1 MRFNNRKF
9 RLTSDDMRTAAIM
22 VNYRKPDGSIND
34 VVSMAIDGMTTAD
47 AVSLS
52 TCGDENMYAT
62 LFAMP
67 IEFHS
72 PISMSTMLTRNHEN
86 IDWNEEDEKVN
97 GFDSIMV
104 SRVSLNIKYTGG
116 VFTLDFPE
124 PSENELKTLYGM

>member
-9 RLTSDDMRTAAIM
+9 RLAPDDMRTAAIM
-22 VNYRKPDGSIND
+22 VNYHKPNGSIDD
-34 VVSMAIDGMTTAD
+34 VISIAIEGMTPAD
-47 AVSLS
+47 AASLS
-52 TCGDENMYAT
+52 ACGDENMYAT

-67 IEFHS
+67 IEFYS
-72 PISMSTMLTRNHEN
+72 PVSMSTMLTRNHEN
-86 IDWNEEDEKVN
+86 IDWNTEDEKVN
-97 GFDSIMV
+97 GFDSRMV

>member
-9 RLTSDDMRTAAIM
+9 LLTPDDMRTASIM
-22 VNYRKPDGSIND
+22 VNYHKPDGSIDD
-34 VVSMAIDGMTTAD
+34 VVSMAIDGMTPAD

-62 LFAMP
+62 LFALP

-72 PISMSTMLTRNHEN
+72 PVSMSTMLARNHES
-86 IDWNEEDEKVN
+86 IDWNAEDEKVN
-97 GFDSIMV
+97 GFDSRMV

-124 PSENELKTLYGM
+124 PSENELETLYGM

>member
-72 PISMSTMLTRNHEN
+72 PISMSTMLARNHEN
-86 IDWNEEDEKVN
+86 IDWNAEDGKVN
-97 GFDSIMV
+97 GFDSLMV

>member
-1 MRFNNRKF
+1 
-9 RLTSDDMRTAAIM
+9 M

-97 GFDSIMV
+97 GFDSLMV
-104 SRVSLNIKYTGG
+104 SRVSLNIKYTR
-116 VFTLDFPE
+116 VF
-124 PSENELKTLYGM
+124 

>member
-34 VVSMAIDGMTTAD
+34 VVSMAIDGMTPAD

-97 GFDSIMV
+97 GFDSLMV

>member
-9 RLTSDDMRTAAIM
+9 RLTPDDMRTAAIM
-22 VNYRKPDGSIND
+22 VNYRKPDGSIDD
-34 VVSMAIDGMTTAD
+34 VVSMAIDGMTPAD

-52 TCGDENMYAT
+52 ICGDENMYAT

-67 IEFHS
+67 IEFYS

-86 IDWNEEDEKVN
+86 IDWKEEDEKVN
-97 GFDSIMV
+97 GFDSRMV

>member
-124 PSENELKTLYGM
+124 PSENELKTLYGI

>member
-1 MRFNNRKF
+1 
-9 RLTSDDMRTAAIM
+9 MRTAAIM

-34 VVSMAIDGMTTAD
+34 VVSMAIDGMTPAD

-72 PISMSTMLTRNHEN
+72 PISMSTMLLSRNHEN

-97 GFDSIMV
+97 GFDSLMV
-104 SRVSLNIKYTGG
+104 SRVSLNIKCTGG

>member
-22 VNYRKPDGSIND
+22 VNYRKPDGSIDD
-34 VVSMAIDGMTTAD
+34 VVSMTIDGMTTAD

-72 PISMSTMLTRNHEN
+72 PISMSTMLARNHES
-86 IDWNEEDEKVN
+86 IDWNAEDGKVN
-97 GFDSIMV
+97 GFDSLMV

>member
-1 MRFNNRKF
+1 
-9 RLTSDDMRTAAIM
+9 M
-22 VNYRKPDGSIND
+22 VNYRKPDGSIDD
-34 VVSMAIDGMTTAD
+34 VVSMTIDGMTPAD

-72 PISMSTMLTRNHEN
+72 PISMSTMLARNHES
-86 IDWNEEDEKVN
+86 IDWNAEDGKVN
-97 GFDSIMV
+97 GFDSLMV

-124 PSENELKTLYGM
+124 PSEKELKTLYGM

>member
-1 MRFNNRKF
+1 
-9 RLTSDDMRTAAIM
+9 MRTAAIM
-22 VNYRKPDGSIND
+22 VNYHKPDGSIDD
-34 VVSMAIDGMTTAD
+34 VISIAIEGMTPAD

-62 LFAMP
+62 LFALP

-72 PISMSTMLTRNHEN
+72 PVSMSTMLARNHEN
-86 IDWNEEDEKVN
+86 IDWNAEDEKVN
-97 GFDSIMV
+97 GFDSRMV

-124 PSENELKTLYGM
+124 PSENELETLYGM

>member
-9 RLTSDDMRTAAIM
+9 QLTSDDMRTAAIM
-22 VNYRKPDGSIND
+22 VNYRKPDGSIDD

-52 TCGDENMYAT
+52 TCSDENMYAT

-72 PISMSTMLTRNHEN
+72 PISMSTMLARNHEN
-86 IDWNEEDEKVN
+86 IGWNAEDGKVN
-97 GFDSIMV
+97 GFDSLMV

>member
-9 RLTSDDMRTAAIM
+9 RLTPDDMRTAAIM
-22 VNYRKPDGSIND
+22 VNYRKPDGSIDD

-67 IEFHS
+67 IEFRS
-72 PISMSTMLTRNHEN
+72 PISMSTMLARNHEN
-86 IDWNEEDEKVN
+86 IGWNEENEKVN
-97 GFDSIMV
+97 GFDSLMV

>member
-97 GFDSIMV
+97 GFDSLMV